1 MADKPDMHYAR
12 RARLVGIVL
21 AGTMVLWL
29 GGQWLGGRMDWP
41 PRFAL
46 LFDLAAAAGFIW
58 AMIVTYRIS
67 RNRPK

>member
-1 MADKPDMHYAR
+1 MHPAR
-12 RARLVGIVL
+12 QARLVALVL
-21 AGTMVLWL
+21 VVTAGLWLGAQWL
-29 GGQWLGGRMDWP
+29 GGQMGWP

-67 RNRPK
+67 RKRPK